1 MTDREFRLRRSQIVD
16 LFSIFDFRFP
26 GDLVLKSEIGN
37 RKSEIRG
44 SLVSLQ
50 PSPFERLNVSTSKV
64 ESAMRWALGARRS
77 VSPPPPSFQLF
88 NVPTFQR

>member
-26 GDLVLKSEIGN
+26 GDLVL
-37 RKSEIRG
+37 KSEIRG